1 MTQQYIPSPIMD
13 LFYGRGADHRGRSL
27 DELQDQD
34 HDALEH
40 NHDYI
45 QWLFPLSESSGAN
58 SHAPT
63 LTEADIAAFRGNPAL
78 RMKLSTSFRIMMRFY
93 GLDLMGTES
102 GFLVKEI
109 PTFDERKRVWLTPLN
124 HNYLRLTRILRS
136 MTLLGC
142 APHAQALL
150 TGLERLYKTYGNV
163 IGPETLNYW
172 RNAVKGER

>member
-1 MTQQYIPSPIMD
+1 MTQQYTPSPILD

-34 HDALEH
+34 HDALEL

-45 QWLFPLSESSGAN
+45 QWMFPLPEPSGAN
-58 SHAPT
+58 AQAST

-78 RMKLSTSFRIMMRFY
+78 RMKLNTSFRIMMRFY

-102 GFLVKEI
+102 GLLVKEI
-109 PTFDERKRVWLTPLN
+109 PTFEERRRIWLSPLN

-142 APHAQALL
+142 APHAKALL
-150 TGLERLYKTYGNV
+150 TGLERLYKNYGDV
-163 IGPETLNYW
+163 IGPETLTYW
-172 RNAVKGER
+172 RNAVKGEQ